1 MSLYIKM
8 FNVMN
13 DSEAIEKNMEV
24 GTGKNSYKAVSE
36 ATILNMIKPL
46 FKKYELIIFPIAGD
60 IKDHCMTWDK
70 TDYDGKT
77 SQTLRAM
84 TELKVTY
91 RILDVESGEFQ
102 DVVGFGNGADSQDKG
117 AGKAFTYSL
126 KNVLSKTFM
135 LFSGED
141 TDNEHSDDIG
151 SHKPVQQ
158 AKPAQTTNNPPT
170 QQAPTQTTN
179 KPSSDVISEAQ
190 AKRLFAIAKGD
201 IPLIT
206 RVLASH
212 NYAKSKEVLKTDYDA
227 ICKEIEYPLNEN
239 KIDLCPKCG
248 REITICE
255 CGLPG

>member
-1 MSLYIKM
+1 
-8 FNVMN
+8 MN
-13 DSEAIEKNMEV
+13 ESEAIEKNMEV
-24 GTGKNSYKAVSE
+24 GTGKNAYKAISE

-46 FKKYELIIFPIAGD
+46 FKKYELIIFPISGD

-91 RILDVESGEFQ
+91 RILDIESGEFQ

-151 SHKPVQQ
+151 KPSQTPQKPPQQSKPVQT
-158 AKPAQTTNNPPT
+158 ANNPP
-170 QQAPTQTTN
+170 AKN
-179 KPSSDVISEAQ
+179 KPDGGSEKA
-190 AKRLFAIAKGD
+190 
-201 IPLIT
+201 
-206 RVLASH
+206 
-212 NYAKSKEVLKTDYDA
+212 SKEQVKA
-227 ICKEIEYPLNEN
+227 VFAA
-239 KIDLCPKCG
+239 G
-248 REITICE
+248 RERKERFPDFDMFQFIDKQADEGKISTKWTYADKEKTKINWTLQDIE
-255 CGLPG
+255 VIMDLLELPF

>member
-1 MSLYIKM
+1 MSLYVKM

-24 GTGKNSYKAVSE
+24 GTGKNAYKAVSE

-46 FKKYELIIFPIAGD
+46 FKKYELIIFPISGD

-77 SQTLRAM
+77 SQALRAM

-102 DVVGFGNGADSQDKG
+102 DVVGFGNGADTQDKG

-151 SHKPVQQ
+151 KSHKTPQQ
-158 AKPAQTTNNPPT
+158 S
-170 QQAPTQTTN
+170 
-179 KPSSDVISEAQ
+179 KPSTPLA
-190 AKRLFAIAKGD
+190 GD
-201 IPLIT
+201 KPEKSKVHATLPQIKELE
-206 RVLASH
+206 VLASTEKGLEKATYWDFLKKLEVDH
-212 NYAKSKEVLKTDYDA
+212 KISSQYPMNKEKHIQWTVDDYETIKA
-227 ICKEIEYPLNEN
+227 TLE
-239 KIDLCPKCG
+239 CPF
-248 REITICE
+248 
-255 CGLPG
+255 